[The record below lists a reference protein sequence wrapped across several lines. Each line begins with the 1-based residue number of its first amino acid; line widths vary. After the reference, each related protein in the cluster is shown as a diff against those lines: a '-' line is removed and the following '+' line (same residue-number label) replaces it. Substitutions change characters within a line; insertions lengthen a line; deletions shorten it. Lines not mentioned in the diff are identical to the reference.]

1 MKIGVCMPYMVRD
14 NDRAR
19 ILAWAR
25 GIDQGPFDSLSCG
38 ERITGHT
45 FEMSTMLGAAAAVTE
60 RVRIIPS
67 LYVLP
72 MRSAVLTAKEAATL
86 DVISGGRVSVVVG
99 VGGRPNDYRA
109 VGAPFDHRHQRM
121 DAQVAEMKRVW
132 AGEPV
137 FDGADEVGP
146 VSPQGANIPIY
157 AGAMGPKAIAR
168 AAKWADGIYG
178 TSMGGDREGHAAI
191 FDMARDA
198 WRAAGRADRPYLI
211 GSFWCSLSPDA
222 ESDLKSYVYNYM
234 KYLGEDIGRGVAGM
248 MTRHTPDRVREAIE
262 NVRAAGADELL
273 ICPATAHYDE
283 LDRLAALVG
292 RHV

>member
-14 NDRAR
+14 YDRAR

-25 GIDQGPFDSLSCG
+25 MIDRGPFDSLSCG

-45 FEMSTMLGAAAAVTE
+45 YEMSTILAAAAAVTE

-86 DVISGGRVSVVVG
+86 DVISNGRVSVVVG

-109 VGAPFDHRHQRM
+109 VGAPFARRHQRM
-121 DAQVAEMKRVW
+121 DEQVAEMKRVW
-132 AGEPV
+132 SGQPV
-137 FDGADEVGP
+137 FEGADEVGP
-146 VSPQGANIPIY
+146 TSPQGADIPIY

-178 TSMGGDREGHAAI
+178 TSMGGDREGHEAI
-191 FDMARDA
+191 FDMARAA
-198 WRAAGRADRPYLI
+198 WRDAGRTDKPYLM

-222 ESDLKSYVYNYM
+222 ERDLKAYVYNYI
-234 KYLGEDIGRGVAGM
+234 KYMGEDIGRGMAAA
-248 MTRHTPDRVREAIE
+248 MTRHTADSIREAIE

-283 LDRLAALVG
+283 VERLAELVG
-292 RHV
+292 